1 MSVQTQEVQIIL
13 TIKTIQISKKL
24 NYRKAA
30 KIYKIPETI
39 LYNKIN
45 SVTFLFEYR
54 LANTNL
60 NKLKEQIIVNYILD
74 QDFKRFF
81 PW

>member
-39 LYNKIN
+39 LCDRIN
-45 SVTFLFEYR
+45 SITSFPEYR
-54 LANTNL
+54 LVNTNL
-60 NKLKEQIIVNYILD
+60 NKFEE
-74 QDFKRFF
+74 
-81 PW
+81 